1 MCNEFSR
8 NKQLNDAIA
17 AFDRRGLGLF
27 KWRDGL
33 ASNMDAQPSVRIRD
47 SAFVVRLTGGA
58 LEGAMVTWA
67 WPGPRGAPVFNF
79 RSEGRDFSRSD
90 RVLVLADGF
99 FEYTAPKSPGVKLK
113 DRHLF
118 TVAGEDWFW
127 IAGIVKDGCFSLLTT
142 APGPDIAPY
151 HDRQIV
157 TFAPQAGMDWLIL
170 SRPEADLL
178 RPTAAGGLVARTLRQ
193 DGIEVGSTLPL
204 WGGAGGGP

>member
-8 NKQLNDAIA
+8 NKQLTDAIA

-27 KWRDGL
+27 NWRDGL

-47 SAFVVRLTGGA
+47 SAFVVRLAGGA

-99 FEYTAPKSPGVKLK
+99 FEYTAPKAAGVKLK

-118 TVAGEDWFW
+118 TLAGEDWFW

-157 TFAPQAGMDWLIL
+157 TFAPQAGMDWLTL
-170 SRPEADLL
+170 SRPESDLL
-178 RPTAAGGLVARTLRQ
+178 RPTPAGGLVARTLRR
-193 DGIEVGSTLPL
+193 DGVEAGSTLPL
-204 WGGAGGGP
+204 WEDR